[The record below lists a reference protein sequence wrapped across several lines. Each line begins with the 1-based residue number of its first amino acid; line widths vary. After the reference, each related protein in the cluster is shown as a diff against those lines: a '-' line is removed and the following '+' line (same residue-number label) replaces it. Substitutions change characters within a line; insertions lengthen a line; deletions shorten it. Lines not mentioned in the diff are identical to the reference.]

1 MGVSFPNGL
10 KKALRDACS
19 LAKEAIAQEKGILVV
34 THNDAD
40 GLSSGGILHKA
51 FLREGYQVHT
61 RSVKQLDRDVLKE
74 ISKSKAE
81 LVIFSDLG
89 AGVLDDISELF
100 NCDIIILDHH
110 QPVECE
116 HELIHVNPH
125 NVGIDGSR
133 EISSSGVAYLFAKE
147 MNKKNQDLA
156 GIAIVGAIGDMQDST
171 GELIGLNKIIQK
183 DGEEAKVLRVEK
195 DLRLYGRQTRPLFK
209 AIEYTTEPF
218 IPGLSGSESA
228 SLQFLSDLDIPIKK
242 NDEFTKL
249 ADLSEEEKKRL
260 TTALILRMIE
270 HRIPPKI
277 AESIVGDVFTL
288 IKEDKRTPLRDAKE
302 YATLL
307 NGCGK
312 YEKNGLGIA
321 VVLGDR
327 DQAYKE
333 ALEMLKDHKSYICSC
348 YRWVSENMS
357 KIKDEEVVYS
367 FHAKD
372 EINDSVLGAVISM
385 VLNSRTL
392 EEIKPIIAFAY
403 DKNGKVKVSARATRE
418 LVERGVNLG
427 KAMHFAS
434 EKVGGEGGGHNIAA
448 GASIAIGDEE
458 KFLRYAKEEIR
469 RQLNAE

>member
-1 MGVSFPNGL
+1 MGIPHEL

-19 LAKEAIAQEKGILVV
+19 IAKEAITQEKRILVV

-40 GLSSGGILHKA
+40 GLSAGGIIHKA

-74 ISKSKAE
+74 ISKSKAG

-89 AGVLDDISELF
+89 AGVLDDIQELF

-147 MNKKNQDLA
+147 MNRENQELA

-307 NGCGK
+307 NACGK

-418 LVERGVNLG
+418 LVEQGVNLG

-448 GASIAIGDEE
+448 GASITIGDEE
-458 KFLRYAKEEIR
+458 EFLKYAKEEIR